1 MAGAV
6 QIKSSPGN
14 GTLSSG
20 FHNSFDQ
27 NLLSVFFGFLK
38 VWIHGLASA
47 VPRIREFQGRRTMTT
62 TASTPTARAAAL
74 LTSEWDTVRAALL
87 CYASDQREVGHHAW
101 ADQIMEVYGI
111 LRNQTR

>member
-1 MAGAV
+1 
-6 QIKSSPGN
+6 
-14 GTLSSG
+14 
-20 FHNSFDQ
+20 
-27 NLLSVFFGFLK
+27 
-38 VWIHGLASA
+38 
-47 VPRIREFQGRRTMTT
+47 MTVA
-62 TASTPTARAAAL
+62 TAAPTARAAAL